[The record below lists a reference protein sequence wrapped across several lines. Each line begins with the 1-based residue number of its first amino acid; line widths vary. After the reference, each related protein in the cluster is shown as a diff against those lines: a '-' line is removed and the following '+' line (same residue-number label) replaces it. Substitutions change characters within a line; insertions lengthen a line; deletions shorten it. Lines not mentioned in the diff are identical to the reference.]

1 MAQNSTALQKIDVF
15 KGVLNNQTIRA
26 QLKNSL
32 KDNAGAFMSSMID
45 LYAGDTTLQACDP
58 ESVAMECIKAAALKL
73 PISKALGFAY
83 VVPFKGKPTFL
94 VGYKGLIQLAM
105 RTGQYRT
112 INSDEV
118 FEGELIKKDKLTGE
132 IDMTGEKVSETVEGY
147 FAYFEL
153 INGFAKTLYMT
164 KPEVEAW
171 AKKYSPSYGSAYSP
185 WKTEFGKMAKK
196 TVLRRLIGTYGPMSM
211 DMQNVLDG
219 DDDAET
225 KVRRDIGSNA
235 NIIEIDATELK
246 KETAEIAENVQA
258 EETIPN
264 PGF

>member
-1 MAQNSTALQKIDVF
+1 M
-15 KGVLNNQTIRA
+15 
-26 QLKNSL
+26 
-32 KDNAGAFMSSMID
+32 
-45 LYAGDTTLQACDP
+45 QACDP

-171 AKKYSPSYGSAYSP
+171 AKKYSPSYGSAILS
-185 WKTEFGKMAKK
+185 
-196 TVLRRLIGTYGPMSM
+196 V
-211 DMQNVLDG
+211 
-219 DDDAET
+219 
-225 KVRRDIGSNA
+225 
-235 NIIEIDATELK
+235 
-246 KETAEIAENVQA
+246 ENRVWTRWQKRPFSA
-258 EETIPN
+258 D
-264 PGF
+264 

>member
-32 KDNAGAFMSSMID
+32 KENAGAFMSSMID
-45 LYAGDTTLQACDP
+45 LYAGDTTLQGCDP

-112 INSDEV
+112 INADV
-118 FEGELIKKDKLTGE
+118 VYEGEYERGDKLTGE
-132 IDMTGEKVSETVEGY
+132 IILSGEKVSDKIIGY
-147 FAYFEL
+147 FCYIEL

-164 KPEVEAW
+164 KDQVEAW
-171 AKKYSPSYGSAYSP
+171 AKKYSPSYNSNYSP
-185 WKTEFGKMAKK
+185 WKTEFDKMAQK
-196 TVLRRLIGTYGPMSM
+196 TVIRRLISTYGPMSM
-211 DMQNVLDG
+211 EMQNVLDA

-225 KVRRDIGSNA
+225 KIRRDIGSNA